1 MYPGV
6 GNIEP
11 DELLFRLEGAMS
23 FEARS
28 KLRKKNKKKRKVIH
42 GEYVS
47 AEPTTPDSSGPKE
60 ISLSAQKSSEGTRPS
75 TPVNPCKLD
84 LPTYKDV
91 EAASERLKG
100 VSHKTPV
107 MTS

>member
-60 ISLSAQKSSEGTRPS
+60 ISLSA
-75 TPVNPCKLD
+75 
-84 LPTYKDV
+84 
-91 EAASERLKG
+91 
-100 VSHKTPV
+100 
-107 MTS
+107 

>member
-11 DELLFRLEGAMS
+11 DELLFRMEATIS

-47 AEPTTPDSSGPKE
+47 AEPMTPDSSGGSPTK
-60 ISLSAQKSSEGTRPS
+60 ISLSA
-75 TPVNPCKLD
+75 
-84 LPTYKDV
+84 
-91 EAASERLKG
+91 
-100 VSHKTPV
+100 
-107 MTS
+107 